1 MPVHFVA
8 VGHRPDNRLRDSW
21 RLANT
26 NVGQK
31 IYQKAVNCSMAK
43 EYKQYEHN
51 VSMVHDD
58 GPYTPWTW
66 EPQEIA
72 QLQEALKMTHTERF
86 RLMTKLMRRGIM
98 LKNAKITYQ
107 KV

>member
-1 MPVHFVA
+1 
-8 VGHRPDNRLRDSW
+8 
-21 RLANT
+21 
-26 NVGQK
+26 
-31 IYQKAVNCSMAK
+31 MAK
-43 EYKQYEHN
+43 EYKPSEEN
-51 VSMVHDD
+51 PSILHDD
-58 GPYTPWTW
+58 GPGTPWAW

>member
-1 MPVHFVA
+1 
-8 VGHRPDNRLRDSW
+8 
-21 RLANT
+21 
-26 NVGQK
+26 
-31 IYQKAVNCSMAK
+31 MAK
-43 EYKQYEHN
+43 EYKQSEQN
-51 VSMVHDD
+51 ASILHDD
-58 GPYTPWTW
+58 GPDTPWSW

-72 QLQEALKMTHTERF
+72 QLQDALKMTHTERF